1 MVSRRIRLNFYCNS
15 GLFSSKQTKQFEF
28 EKQSYQQDEAR
39 YRINTLWNNIQQ
51 IIHNSFKMDDF
62 ALFVD
67 KQLKAQQSSKG
78 LMLAIPVALG
88 FLTEPKSKTEN
99 QFIGIWEDL

>member
-1 MVSRRIRLNFYCNS
+1 
-15 GLFSSKQTKQFEF
+15 
-28 EKQSYQQDEAR
+28 
-39 YRINTLWNNIQQ
+39 
-51 IIHNSFKMDDF
+51 MDDF

-99 QFIGIWEDL
+99 QFIGIWEDLWYQEWYSFIQPEDKTAKEKPLRKFWLP